1 MILLKFNPAEK
12 EILSYKMKAS
22 IIILNWNGK
31 HLLEECI
38 NSILSQKF
46 KDYEIIVVDNGSSDN
61 SVEYLKEKYTSVIK
75 IISLIQNKGFAGGCN
90 EGIKIAKGDYI
101 VLLNNDAIVD
111 EKWLSEL
118 INAADSDNKIGM
130 CACKILNYY
139 NRDEFDTLSHLIY
152 PDGLNRGRAKFEK
165 DHHQYDKFEEVFFPS
180 GAAAL
185 YRKSMLNEIG
195 FFDEDFF
202 LYGDDTDIG
211 LRGRL
216 AGWKC
221 LYVPTAIAYH
231 KSSASTHPYS
241 PWKIYLVERNRIL
254 ILFKY
259 FPFRYILIS
268 PIYTIIR
275 FWYNFIGI
283 FLKKGS
289 SFKFISKHS
298 TLSLITAIIKAYAI
312 AIILI
317 PKILFKR
324 FTHIKKIKKISTT
337 DFINLLK
344 KYKITAKELS
354 LKD

>member
-1 MILLKFNPAEK
+1 
-12 EILSYKMKAS
+12 MKAS

-31 HLLEECI
+31 YLLDECI
-38 NSILSQKF
+38 NSVFSQKF

-61 SVEYLKEKYTSVIK
+61 SVEYLKEKYSSAIN
-75 IISLIQNKGFAGGCN
+75 IIPLKQNKGFAGGSN
-90 EGIKIAKGDYI
+90 EGIKVAKGNYI
-101 VLLNNDAIVD
+101 VLLNNDTIVD
-111 EKWLSEL
+111 ENWLSEL
-118 INAADSDNKIGM
+118 INAVDSDEKIGM

-139 NRDEFDTLSHLIY
+139 NKDEFDTLGHLIY

-165 DHHQYDKFEEVFFPS
+165 NYHQYDKFEEVFFPS

-185 YRKSMLNEIG
+185 YRKSMLDEIG

-202 LYGDDTDIG
+202 AYGDDTDIG
-211 LRGRL
+211 IRGRL

-231 KSSASTHPYS
+231 KSSASTHQYS

-268 PIYTIIR
+268 PFYTLYR

-283 FLKKGS
+283 FIKKGP
-289 SFKFISKHS
+289 SFKFLSKH
-298 TLSLITAIIKAYAI
+298 TIFSLITAIIKAYAM

-317 PKILFKR
+317 PKILLKR
-324 FTHIKKIKKISTT
+324 FTQIKKIKKISTAH
-337 DFINLLK
+337 FIDLLK